1 MYLELLTGL
10 RSKISPADILFVED
24 LKKTDACFPVEY
36 SGRDQQ
42 PAERCALCWC
52 CSVCARSCG
61 CEAGEEGESCSDME
75 QRVMAVQDSLEVQKA
90 EVFRKKF
97 VEEEEMLF
105 ADDEAEDE
113 DGEDED
119 DTDSEEDEVN

>member
-1 MYLELLTGL
+1 M
-10 RSKISPADILFVED
+10 FVRNIF
-24 LKKTDACFPVEY
+24 KTESYFPVEY

-52 CSVCARSCG
+52 CSVCARGCG
-61 CEAGEEGESCSDME
+61 CEAGEEGEEGESCSDME
-75 QRVMAVQDSLEVQKA
+75 QRVMAVQDSLDVQKA
-90 EVFRKKF
+90 EEFRKKF